1 MILSSLKFGA
11 EGFMFSVSETTLGIL
26 SQLRKKSALPQL
38 KLYALV
44 PYTFE
49 YVRIAT
55 QTGTPGLA
63 KRLAKQIA
71 FSGDFAAA
79 ANGLKVLATGK
90 PESILSTYLSYEASR
105 VRSAI
110 GGNAK
115 LSSLFL
121 HEVVTD
127 MCLALDFD
135 WLFRNHIDYC
145 QKHEIPPGFHTR
157 NFPYL
162 LEKFETW
169 DINADNTLITTP
181 FNRIGF
187 QMNPSKEECE
197 NALST
202 LSKPS
207 VLAISVLASG
217 FIKPPEAAHY
227 VASLRNIKGIVVGV
241 SSPEQAKTTFRVF
254 RNST

>member
-1 MILSSLKFGA
+1 
-11 EGFMFSVSETTLGIL
+11 MFSVSETTLGIL
-26 SQLRKKSALPQL
+26 SELRKKSDLRQL
-38 KLYALV
+38 KLYAIV

-71 FSGDFAAA
+71 FSGDLAAA
-79 ANGLKVLATGK
+79 ANGLRAVATGK
-90 PESILSTYLSYEASR
+90 PSSILSTYLAYEASR
-105 VRSAI
+105 VKSAI
-110 GGNAK
+110 GGKAR
-115 LSSLFL
+115 LVSLFL

-135 WLFRNHIDYC
+135 WLFRNHIEYC
-145 QKHEIPPGFHTR
+145 QKREITPGFHTR

-162 LEKFETW
+162 LKKLEAW
-169 DINADNTLITTP
+169 DINVDDTLITTP

-187 QMNPSKEECE
+187 QMNPSKEDCE

-202 LSKPS
+202 LNKPL

-217 FIKPPEAAHY
+217 FIKPPEAAQY
-227 VASLRNIKGIVVGV
+227 VTNLKNIKGITVGV
-241 SSPEQAKTTFRVF
+241 SSPEQAQTTFSIF
-254 RNST
+254 QNAT